1 MLVLILTGTT
11 AVMAFGELFNISN
24 FYVVEFPTCFLN
36 SVTPPFLDWDLRV
49 ISVHLILSVIEFH
62 RVIRTECPWNILW
75 STEKLQFFGGWF
87 HFKKQFVDVL
97 LSGS

>member
-36 SVTPPFLDWDLRV
+36 LVIPPFFWIGSCFSAFNIANYLNSFRV
-49 ISVHLILSVIEFH
+49 V
-62 RVIRTECPWNILW
+62 RTECPRNILVT
-75 STEKLQFFGGWF
+75 TEKLQFLAG
-87 HFKKQFVDVL
+87 
-97 LSGS
+97 